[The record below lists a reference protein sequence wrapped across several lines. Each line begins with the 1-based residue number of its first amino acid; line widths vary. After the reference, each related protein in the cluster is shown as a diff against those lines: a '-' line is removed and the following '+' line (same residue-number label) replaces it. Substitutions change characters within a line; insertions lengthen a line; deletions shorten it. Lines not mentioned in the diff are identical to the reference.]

1 MATTATTATT
11 PFLSPAAVASQPAP
25 PAPVAAPAAYKDPT
39 RVLTSVLAPL
49 EKRVL
54 IWLAH
59 RMPAGIDSDHL
70 TALALAAMF
79 GAGAAFWLGAT
90 TPIGLVLVVVC
101 LAINWFGD
109 SLDGTLA
116 RVRQQQR
123 PRYGFYVDHVVD
135 MFGTTALFGGMALS
149 GYMTPGI
156 ALGLL
161 VAYLLVSAEVFLAT
175 HSLGRF
181 TMSYFKMGPTELRI
195 LLSIGALTL
204 IVHPDAVLFGRTF
217 KLFDVGG
224 VCGIAG
230 LLVTFVI
237 AAVRNTRTLFV
248 AEPMPPRP
256 GAGA

>member
-1 MATTATTATT
+1 MATTAAITT
-11 PFLSPAAVASQPAP
+11 
-25 PAPVAAPAAYKDPT
+25 YNDPT

-54 IWLAH
+54 LWLAR
-59 RMPAGIDSDHL
+59 RMPAAINSDHL
-70 TALALAAMF
+70 TALALAAMI
-79 GAGAAFWLGAT
+79 GAGAAFRLGAT
-90 TPIGLVLVVVC
+90 TPAGLVLVVVC

-116 RVRQQQR
+116 RVRRQQR

-149 GYMTPGI
+149 GYMTPVV
-156 ALGLL
+156 ALALL
-161 VAYLLVSAEVFLAT
+161 AAYLLVSAEVFLAT
-175 HSLGRF
+175 HSVGRF

-204 IVHPDAVLFGRTF
+204 IVHPEAVLFGRVF

-224 VCGIAG
+224 VCGIGG
-230 LLVTFVI
+230 LLVTFVL
-237 AAVRNTRTLFV
+237 AAARNTRALYV
-248 AEPMPPRP
+248 AEPMPVRP
-256 GAGA
+256 GDGA